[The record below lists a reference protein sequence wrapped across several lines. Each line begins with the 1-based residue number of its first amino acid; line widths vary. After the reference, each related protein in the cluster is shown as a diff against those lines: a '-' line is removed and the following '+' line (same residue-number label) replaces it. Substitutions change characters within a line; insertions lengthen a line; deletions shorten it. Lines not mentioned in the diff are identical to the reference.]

1 MMELADGEAL
11 SRGEITREQII
22 TAAHDLFTGQGY
34 HGTSMRQIAARADIA
49 LGGLYNHFP
58 SKEAV
63 FEAVLERYHP
73 YREVMPAMLQARGDT
88 VEEVLRSA
96 AEEMVAAIKRR
107 PKFLN
112 LMFIEIVEFN
122 SLHIQELFSRIF
134 PTAVQIA
141 QRFQN
146 IEADRMR
153 SISSAMLIRSFLGLF
168 FSFFITEYVFSPKAP
183 PEFSE
188 NGLET
193 MLDIYLHGLLKPEI
207 TEGE

>member
-1 MMELADGEAL
+1 MEQAREEVP

-22 TAAHDLFTGQGY
+22 TAAHDLFTGHGY
-34 HGTSMRQIAARADIA
+34 HGTSMRQIAGTVGIA

-73 YREVMPAMLQARGDT
+73 YSEVMPALLQAEGET
-88 VEEVLRSA
+88 VEEVVRNA
-96 AEEMVAAIKRR
+96 AEEMVAALRRR
-107 PKFLN
+107 PKFLH

-122 SLHIQELFSRIF
+122 SVHIQELFSRIF
-134 PTAVQIA
+134 PMAVQIA
-141 QRFQN
+141 QRFQKVG
-146 IEADRMR
+146 ADRVR
-153 SISSAMLIRSFLGLF
+153 PISSPMIIRSFLGML
-168 FSFFITEYVFSPKAP
+168 FSFTITEYVFSPNAP

-188 NGLET
+188 NGMEI